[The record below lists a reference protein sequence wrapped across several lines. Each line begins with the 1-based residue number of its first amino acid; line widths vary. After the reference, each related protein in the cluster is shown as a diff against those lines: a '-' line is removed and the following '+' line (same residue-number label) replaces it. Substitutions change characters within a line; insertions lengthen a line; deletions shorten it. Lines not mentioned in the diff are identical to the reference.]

1 MGPAPVPVSR
11 ETFGIPREEDPWS
24 QVPDPSDP
32 LATARAYFEHFLKDN
47 GGLRKE
53 NDGEP
58 RRYANGQSTCNTYTC
73 AIDECGSLQ
82 CASTRPAATCMG
94 MITSCRGNDGKAQN
108 RKHHHRYDA
117 RNHFA
122 VVVGYI
128 QRGLTL
134 AVFFD
139 FRRGRS
145 KYYRDVLGIDNGKVS
160 TLASQD
166 WQAVKVRT

>member
-32 LATARAYFEHFLKDN
+32 LATARAYFEHFLQDN

-73 AIDECGSLQ
+73 AIDECGSL
-82 CASTRPAATCMG
+82 
-94 MITSCRGNDGKAQN
+94 
-108 RKHHHRYDA
+108 
-117 RNHFA
+117 
-122 VVVGYI
+122 
-128 QRGLTL
+128 
-134 AVFFD
+134 
-139 FRRGRS
+139 
-145 KYYRDVLGIDNGKVS
+145 
-160 TLASQD
+160 
-166 WQAVKVRT
+166 